1 MECAEK
7 CRNDAHRLPE
17 ARDGERPY
25 APQQN
30 IEKEQ
35 GGYGRNGKAAAG
47 TDGKSH
53 LKHEGLRPGQKRV
66 NHGGNRR
73 LRVFPLREA
82 YFLPELSFIIT

>member
-17 ARDGERPY
+17 ARDGEWPRP
-25 APQQN
+25 AA
-30 IEKEQ
+30 EHRKEQ

-53 LKHEGLRPGQKRV
+53 LKHEGPNGRLAHLPASDGTSLLPTVPIATGQQR
-66 NHGGNRR
+66 
-73 LRVFPLREA
+73 
-82 YFLPELSFIIT
+82 